1 MLREA
6 NLLNEPIT
14 LAVVP
19 KENHIRNYWDIA
31 LVGVGGTGG
40 YVLQSLMRMLK
51 NFDIEG
57 ILTLADGDYV
67 EENNLR
73 RQNFIMP
80 DVGKKKVEVLAK
92 RYGNVYDM
100 DIRTI
105 GDYLEDEKSFDRLF
119 STESDYN
126 YIPSKRVI
134 KVLIGC
140 VDNNKSRQV
149 MHRYFLSQK
158 DCFYI
163 DAGNDG
169 VLTASDSVSEE
180 DVRES
185 GYSGQVVVGLRA
197 KGRTLLE
204 PIGSVYPDIL
214 VEEMGDFF
222 PSQACGQT
230 VVSHPQRM
238 QTNLMS
244 ANVILGYLNTL
255 LSEGCLVSHYTN
267 FDARNQM
274 MRPEYITK
282 DMLPSN
288 SLSKAA

>member
-1 MLREA
+1 MD
-6 NLLNEPIT
+6 EPIT
-14 LAVVP
+14 LGIVQQTD
-19 KENHIRNYWDIA
+19 NINIYWDIA

-57 ILTLADGDYV
+57 LLTLADGDYV
-67 EENNLR
+67 EEENLR

-80 DVGKKKVEVLAK
+80 DVGKKKVDVLAK
-92 RYGNVYDM
+92 RYGNVYDL

-105 GDYLEDEKSFDRLF
+105 GDYLEEEQALDRLF
-119 STESDYN
+119 VIESNFDG
-126 YIPSKRVI
+126 IPSKRVV
-134 KVLIGC
+134 KVLLGC

-149 MHRYFLSQK
+149 MHRYFQSQK
-158 DCFYI
+158 DLIYI

-169 VLTASDSVSEE
+169 VLSLSNSVTEE

-185 GYSGQVVVGLRA
+185 GYSGQVVVGLRS
-197 KGRTLLE
+197 KGRTILD
-204 PIGSVYPDIL
+204 PIGSVYPNVL
-214 VEEMGDFF
+214 EEEESDFF
-222 PSQACGQT
+222 PSQACGRT

-255 LSEGCLVSHYTN
+255 LSEGCLVSHFTN
-267 FDARNQM
+267 FDARNQL

-288 SLSKAA
+288 AISKAA